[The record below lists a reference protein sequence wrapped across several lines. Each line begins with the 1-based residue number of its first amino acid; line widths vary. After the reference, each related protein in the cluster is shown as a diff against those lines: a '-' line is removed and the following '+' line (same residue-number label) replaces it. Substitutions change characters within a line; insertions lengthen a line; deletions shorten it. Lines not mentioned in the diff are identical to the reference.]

1 MGIWWGLCVG
11 MIAVMASVCVK
22 AWGVGSVEEKPLE
35 A

>member
-1 MGIWWGLCVG
+1 
-11 MIAVMASVCVK
+11 MIAVMAPVCVK